1 MQNDT
6 IEKITDFIFMGKKIE
21 ELDFYN
27 LAIVLGNNLY
37 EETAE
42 CLKDLVNLNKIDATS
57 TIIISGKKGTLNK
70 DLDGTEAEIIYQK
83 FLKYNLNIP
92 CLLEKEATNTKENLL
107 FSLKYL
113 EDIKSYR
120 KILLICKSFLARRA
134 FMCAYNLDY
143 PIDSIDIIGVE
154 KEFGKDNWFTNA
166 LSRKR
171 VLAEL
176 ERISLYTEKGD
187 LKL

>member
-6 IEKITDFIFMGKKIE
+6 IEKITDFIFIGKDIE

-27 LAIVLGNNLY
+27 LVIVLGNNFY

-42 CLKDLVNLNKIDATS
+42 CLSNLVKFNKVDNSS
-57 TIIISGKKGTLNK
+57 TIIISGKKGSLNK
-70 DLDGTEAEIIYQK
+70 DLESTEAEIIYQN

-92 CLLEKEATNTKENLL
+92 CLLECNATNTKENLL
-107 FSLKYL
+107 FSLKYIK
-113 EDIKSYR
+113 DINIYR
-120 KILLICKSFLARRA
+120 KILLVCKSLLARRA
-134 FMCAYNLDY
+134 MMCAYNLDY
-143 PIDSIDIIGVE
+143 PIEKLDIVGVE
-154 KEFGKDNWFTNA
+154 RDITKDNWFTDA
-166 LSRKR
+166 YSRKR

-176 ERISLYTEKGD
+176 ERISKYTEKGD